1 MDTRVQPDLVIR
13 GGRVVDGS
21 GAEPFAADVAMSA
34 GKIAAVGRVS
44 ERGREEIDADG
55 CVVTPGFVDIHTH
68 YDGHITWAS
77 RLRPSSNHGVTTVV
91 TGNCGVG
98 FAPCRAEDRERLIR
112 LMEGVED
119 IPEAVMKAGLPWRW
133 ESFEDYLD
141 FVASRE
147 YDVDVAVQL
156 AHAPLRV
163 FVMGERGAAREPANE
178 RDMQAM
184 QLLARSAIEAGA
196 LGFSTS
202 RTLNHRASD
211 GSLTPSLTA
220 SWAELISIAH
230 GLKQAGAGVIQ
241 FISDFDDIDSEF
253 ELVRTLLRESNR
265 PLSLSLLQ
273 FPHAPERWRELLDR
287 IEGASAERLPLK
299 AQVCGRPVGLL
310 AGLSLSFHPFS
321 FCPSYL
327 EIAHLP
333 LAQKLEAM
341 REPARRARILAE
353 FPPQSDMP
361 VAPFLTR
368 LDNVF
373 RMGATPNYEP
383 AANDSLESEAR
394 AHGMAPAEWVYRVL
408 TEGDGGEILYIPSLN
423 YVDYDRSAMQAMIDH
438 PDTLLGL
445 GDGGAHCGII
455 CDASLQTYMLSHW
468 VKSRGMPLSEAV
480 RRMSSRNAAAVGLR
494 DRGSIAVGQQADI
507 NVIDLDRIRL
517 HRPHVVHDLPEGGR
531 RVEQRA
537 DGYVATIVRGAVT
550 YRDGEPSGAL
560 PGRLVR
566 GTRQPQSRSQSHWA
580 H

>member
-1 MDTRVQPDLVIR
+1 MSKVNDRGQRMQQPDLVIR
-13 GGRVVDGS
+13 GGRIIDGT
-21 GAEPFAADVAMSA
+21 GAEPFAADVAIYA
-34 GKIAAVGRVS
+34 GRIASVGEVAV
-44 ERGREEIDADG
+44 RGREEIDADG

-98 FAPCRAEDRERLIR
+98 FAPCRAEDRERLIC

-141 FVASRE
+141 FIASRE

-163 FVMGERGAAREPANE
+163 FVMGERGAAREPATE
-178 RDMQAM
+178 SDMQSM
-184 QLLARSAIEAGA
+184 QVLVRSAIEAGA

-211 GSLTPSLTA
+211 GSLTPGLTA
-220 SWAELISIAH
+220 SWAELISIAR
-230 GLKQAGAGVIQ
+230 GLRQAGAGVIQ

-253 ELVRTLLRESNR
+253 ELVRTLLRESTR
-265 PLSLSLLQ
+265 PLSLSLMQ
-273 FPHAPERWRELLDR
+273 FPQAPRRWRELLDR
-287 IEGASAERLPLK
+287 IEGATAERLPLK
-299 AQVCGRPVGLL
+299 AQICGRPVGLL

-321 FCPSYL
+321 FCPTYL

-333 LAQKLEAM
+333 LADKVRQM
-341 REPARRARILAE
+341 RDPARRSRILSE
-353 FPPQSDMP
+353 FPPRSDMP
-361 VAPFLTR
+361 VAPYLTQ
-368 LDNVF
+368 LNNVF
-373 RMGATPNYEP
+373 RLDTAPNYEP
-383 AANDSLESEAR
+383 SAGDSFEAEAR
-394 AHGMAPAEWVYRVL
+394 ARGMQPAELVYDVL
-408 TEGDGGEILYIPSLN
+408 TSGDGGEILYIPSLN
-423 YVDYDRSAMQAMIDH
+423 YVDYDRGAMQAMMDH

-445 GDGGAHCGII
+445 GDGGAHCGIV

-468 VKSRGMPLSEAV
+468 VKHRGMPLSEAV
-480 RRMSSRNAAAVGLR
+480 RRMTSQNAAAVGLR
-494 DRGSIAVGQQADI
+494 DRGTIAAGQQADV
-507 NVIDLDRIRL
+507 NVIDMDRIRL
-517 HRPHVVHDLPEGGR
+517 HRPHVVNDLPEGGR
-531 RVEQRA
+531 RIDQKA
-537 DGYVATIVRGAVT
+537 GGYVATLVRGVVT
-550 YRDGEPSGAL
+550 YNDGAASGAL

-566 GTRQPQSRSQSHWA
+566 NARAA

>member
-1 MDTRVQPDLVIR
+1 MQQPDLVIR
-13 GGRVVDGS
+13 GGRVVDGT
-21 GAEPFAADVAMSA
+21 GAEPFEADVAVS
-34 GKIAAVGRVS
+34 GGRIAAVGIVTA
-44 ERGREEIDADG
+44 RGHEEIDANG

-77 RLRPSSNHGVTTVV
+77 RLRPSSSHGVTTVV

-98 FAPCRAEDRERLIR
+98 FAPCRAEDRDRLIR

-141 FVASRE
+141 FIASRE

-178 RDMQAM
+178 QDMRAM

-196 LGFSTS
+196 IGFSTS

-220 SWAELISIAH
+220 SWAELVSIAR
-230 GLKQAGAGVIQ
+230 GLRQAGAGVIQ
-241 FISDFDDIDSEF
+241 FISDFDDIDAEF
-253 ELVRTLLRESNR
+253 ELVRTLLRESTR

-273 FPHAPERWRELLDR
+273 YPHAPQRWRELLDR
-287 IEGASAERLPLK
+287 IEGASAELPLK

-327 EIAHLP
+327 EIAQLP
-333 LAQKLEAM
+333 LADKVQAM
-341 REPARRARILAE
+341 REPARRSRILAE
-353 FPPQSDMP
+353 FPPRSDMP
-361 VAPFLTR
+361 VAPYLTR

-373 RMGATPNYEP
+373 RLEVTPNYEP
-383 AANDSLESEAR
+383 SASDSFEAEAR
-394 AHGMAPAEWVYRVL
+394 SRGMQPAELVYDVL

-423 YVDYDRSAMQAMIDH
+423 YVDYDRSAMQAMMDH

-445 GDGGAHCGII
+445 GDGGAHCGIV

-468 VKSRGMPLSEAV
+468 VKSRGMPLREAV
-480 RRMSSRNAAAVGLR
+480 RRMTGQNAAAVGLH
-494 DRGSIAVGQQADI
+494 DRGSIAVGLQADI

-517 HRPHVVHDLPEGGR
+517 HRPHVVNDLPEGGR
-531 RVEQRA
+531 RVDQKAE
-537 DGYVATIVRGAVT
+537 GYVATIVRGSVT
-550 YRDGEPSGAL
+550 YRDGVASGNL

-566 GTRQPQSRSQSHWA
+566 NARQSH
-580 H
+580 

>member
-1 MDTRVQPDLVIR
+1 MQPDLVIR

-21 GAEPFAADVAMSA
+21 GSEPFTADVAVSD
-34 GKIAAVGRVS
+34 GRITTIGSVTKH
-44 ERGREEIDADG
+44 GREEIDADG

-141 FVASRE
+141 FIALRE

-163 FVMGERGAAREPANE
+163 FVMGERGAAREPATE
-178 RDMQAM
+178 RDMLAM

-211 GSLTPSLTA
+211 GSLTPGLTA
-220 SWAELISIAH
+220 SWAELIAIAR
-230 GLKQAGAGVIQ
+230 GLRQARAGVIQ
-241 FISDFDDIDSEF
+241 FISDFDDIDAEF
-253 ELVRTLLRESNR
+253 ELVRTLLRESTR
-265 PLSLSLLQ
+265 PLSLSLMQ
-273 FPHAPERWRELLDR
+273 FPHAPRRWRELLDR
-287 IEGASAERLPLK
+287 IEGTSGELPLK

-333 LAQKLEAM
+333 LAEKVRAM
-341 REPARRARILAE
+341 RDPARRSRILGE

-373 RMGATPNYEP
+373 RMSDTPNYEP
-383 AANDSLESEAR
+383 SAMDSFDAEAR
-394 AHGMAPAEWVYRVL
+394 SRGIPPAELVYDVL
-408 TEGDGGEILYIPSLN
+408 VAGDGGEILYIPSLN
-423 YVDYDRSAMQAMIDH
+423 YVDYDRSAMQAMMDH

-445 GDGGAHCGII
+445 GDGGAHCGIV

-480 RRMSSRNAAAVGLR
+480 RRMTSQNAAAVGLR
-494 DRGSIAVGQQADI
+494 DRGSIALGQQADI
-507 NVIDLDRIRL
+507 NIIDLDRIRL
-517 HRPHVVHDLPEGGR
+517 HRPHVVNDLPEGGR
-531 RVEQRA
+531 RVDQKA

-550 YRDGEPSGAL
+550 YRDGVASGVL

-566 GTRQPQSRSQSHWA
+566 GARPSH
-580 H
+580 

>member
-1 MDTRVQPDLVIR
+1 MNARMQPDLVIR

-21 GAEPFAADVAMSA
+21 GAEPFAADVAVRA
-34 GKIAAVGRVS
+34 GKILAVGSVS

-98 FAPCRAEDRERLIR
+98 FAPCRAEDRDRLIR

-141 FVASRE
+141 FIASRE

-220 SWAELISIAH
+220 SWAELISIAR

-241 FISDFDDIDSEF
+241 FISDFDDIDAEF
-253 ELVRTLLRESNR
+253 ELVRTLLRESTR
-265 PLSLSLLQ
+265 PLSLSLMQ
-273 FPHAPERWRELLDR
+273 FPHAPQRWRELLDR
-287 IEGASAERLPLK
+287 IEGASAQQLPLK

-333 LAQKLEAM
+333 LAEKVQAM
-341 REPARRARILAE
+341 RDPARRARILAE
-353 FPPQSDMP
+353 FPPRSDMP

-373 RMGATPNYEP
+373 RMSDTPNYEP
-383 AANDSLESEAR
+383 SAKDSFESEAHAR
-394 AHGMAPAEWVYRVL
+394 GVEPAEFVYDVL
-408 TEGDGGEILYIPSLN
+408 TAGDGGEILYIPSLN
-423 YVDYDRSAMQAMIDH
+423 YVDYDRGAMQAMMDH

-445 GDGGAHCGII
+445 GDGGAHCGIV

-480 RRMSSRNAAAVGLR
+480 RRMTTQNAAAVGLR
-494 DRGSIAVGQQADI
+494 DRGSIAVGQHADI
-507 NVIDLDRIRL
+507 NVIDLDRVRL

-531 RVEQRA
+531 RVDQRA

-550 YRDGEPSGAL
+550 YRDGVASGAL

-566 GTRQPQSRSQSHWA
+566 GTPQSH
-580 H
+580 